1 MGAAVARSFLV
12 GGHSRVHVGT
22 SIEAST
28 LPAAYAM
35 SVTTAAYANGPN
47 PKLLNMLLSAS
58 DQARAATMP
67 NAVYTMVANWRDTL
81 GASGGGSGDCGGWG
95 ADMSAVV
102 GLPHENYFGDADSR
116 ASHF

>member
-1 MGAAVARSFLV
+1 
-12 GGHSRVHVGT
+12 
-22 SIEAST
+22 
-28 LPAAYAM
+28 
-35 SVTTAAYANGPN
+35 
-47 PKLLNMLLSAS
+47 
-58 DQARAATMP
+58 
-67 NAVYTMVANWRDTL
+67 VYTMVANWRDTL